1 MAISTQ
7 SSDKRRMKN
16 RKILAKTKTFEPV
29 LEWKSKEDQDKGL
42 GYALS
47 WYSAN
52 TDKKQQKKWTLE
64 YFQSKDKSIHKRLKE
79 LEDWRFMT
87 FGSIC
92 RMASMP
98 DGYKFEWSD
107 SSFFDR
113 KLNELLAKYEDMK
126 EYLAEQAKLK
136 AKEDA
141 RKPKPLTIQ
150 QRIFNAASE
159 IGAEYD
165 YQIDLFTTT
174 GDFKTDFEAKKY
186 LAAEGVSAT
195 VAARVVEFFVPV
207 LEELSGAYDGTD
219 EQLVE
224 GYNHLTRTQLRKF
237 RDFVRGLV
245 EDTQQHAQS
254 AKKPVTRRARA
265 VNPATVVKRV
275 KYLPAFDELKL
286 RSIHPTKM
294 LDSTE
299 IWVYNTKYKKIQRYV
314 SDGSLMSVKGTTI
327 VGFDLKK
334 SEQFTLR
341 KPEDFFKGL
350 SIGKRALAGAL
361 NKLKTKPSKV
371 NGRLNE
377 HCIILGAF

>member
-7 SSDKRRMKN
+7 ASDKRRMKN
-16 RKILAKTKTFEPV
+16 RKLLAKTKTFEPV
-29 LEWKSKEDQDKGL
+29 LEWKSKEDQEKGL

-47 WYSAN
+47 WYSQN

-64 YFQSKDKSIHKRLKE
+64 YFKEKDKSIHKRLKD

-165 YQIDLFTTT
+165 YQIDLFTTQNN
-174 GDFKTDFEAKKY
+174 FVTDFEAKKY

-207 LEELSGAYDGTD
+207 LEELTDAYAGKD

-245 EDTQQHAQS
+245 EDTQQYAQS
-254 AKKPVTRRARA
+254 AKKPVTRRPRA
-265 VNPATVVKRV
+265 VNPANVVKRV

-294 LDSTE
+294 LESTE
-299 IWVYNTKYKKIQRYV
+299 IWIYNTKYKKIQRYV
-314 SDGSLMSVKGTTI
+314 SDGTMMSVKGTTI

-334 SEQFTLR
+334 SEQLTLR

-350 SIGKRALAGAL
+350 SIGKRALAGAW